1 MKRLK
6 SLWLRNQIK
15 PLAAW
20 RAMRELLKNPD
31 DTTQVFHIIEALKGD
46 SLGAAVGRLRSSD
59 RGRALLQKKPDIVS
73 KLSDREWLLS
83 LPANSIG
90 RAYYDFV
97 HAEDLSA
104 DGLIASSDT
113 SAREDIYRVLSGDEI
128 WLADRLRDI
137 HDLQHVMTG
146 YGRDPV
152 GELSLLSFMNPN
164 PNRGISFIVWIA
176 KWKYLREVPQFDVRP
191 LIREGA
197 QIARQATW
205 MAEIEWEERLAGQLT
220 RSARARVQPPH
231 RYQRLRSK
239 RPNSFL
245 RREAIS
251 SSATLRRV
259 L

>member
-1 MKRLK
+1 MKRLR
-6 SLWLRNQIK
+6 SLWLRNQVK
-15 PLAAW
+15 PLVAW

-31 DTTQVFHIIEALKGD
+31 DTTQVFHIIEALKGN

-73 KLSDREWLLS
+73 KLNDREWLSS

-90 RAYYDFV
+90 RAYYDFA

-113 SAREDIYRVLSGDEI
+113 SAREGIYRMLSGDEV

-152 GELSLLSFMNPN
+152 GELSLLSFMKTQT

-191 LIREGA
+191 LIWEGA
-197 QIARQATW
+197 QIAQQAIW
-205 MAEIEWEERLAGQLT
+205 MAEIEWEERLNEPIDAV
-220 RSARARVQPPH
+220 RAELGFHPP
-231 RYQRLRSK
+231 RQYQRLREQA
-239 RPNSFL
+239 PQLLF
-245 RREAIS
+245 A
-251 SSATLRRV
+251 A
-259 L
+259 

>member
-1 MKRLK
+1 MKRLR

-46 SLGAAVGRLRSSD
+46 SLGAAVRRLRSSG
-59 RGRALLQKKPDIVS
+59 RGRALLQTKPDIVS
-73 KLSDREWLLS
+73 KLNDREWLLS
-83 LPANSIG
+83 LPAGSIG

-104 DGLIASSDT
+104 DGLIASSET
-113 SAREDIYRVLSGDEI
+113 GAREEIYRGLSENEI

-152 GELSLLSFMNPN
+152 GELSLLSFMKTQT

-191 LIREGA
+191 LIGEGA
-197 QIARQATW
+197 QIAQQAIW
-205 MAEIEWEERLAGQLT
+205 MAEVEWEERLAEPIDAVRLELGF
-220 RSARARVQPPH
+220 QPP
-231 RYQRLRSK
+231 RQYQRLREQA
-239 RPNSFL
+239 PQLLF
-245 RREAIS
+245 A
-251 SSATLRRV
+251 A
-259 L
+259 

>member
-1 MKRLK
+1 MKRLR
-6 SLWLRNQIK
+6 SLWLRNQVK
-15 PLAAW
+15 PLVAW

-31 DTTQVFHIIEALKGD
+31 DTTQVFHIIEALKGN

-73 KLSDREWLLS
+73 KLNDREWLLS
-83 LPANSIG
+83 LPSNSIG

-113 SAREDIYRVLSGDEI
+113 SAREEIYRMLSDDEA

-152 GELSLLSFMNPN
+152 GELSLLSFMKTQT

-176 KWKYLREVPQFDVRP
+176 QRKYLREVPQFDVRP
-191 LIREGA
+191 LIWEGA
-197 QIARQATW
+197 QIAQQAIW
-205 MAEIEWEERLAGQLT
+205 MAEIEWEERLAEPID
-220 RSARARVQPPH
+220 AVRAELGFKPPH
-231 RYQRLRSK
+231 QYQRLREQA
-239 RPNSFL
+239 PQLLF
-245 RREAIS
+245 A
-251 SSATLRRV
+251 A
-259 L
+259 

>member
-1 MKRLK
+1 MKPLK

-15 PLAAW
+15 PLTAW

-31 DTTQVFHIIEALKGD
+31 DTTQVFHIIEALEGN

-59 RGRALLQKKPDIVS
+59 RGRALLHKKPDIVS
-73 KLSDREWLLS
+73 KLNDREWLLS

-90 RAYYDFV
+90 RAYYGFV

-113 SAREDIYRVLSGDEI
+113 SAREDIYRVRSGDEI

-152 GELSLLSFMNPN
+152 GELSLLSFMKTQT

-176 KWKYLREVPQFDVRP
+176 KWKYLREVP
-191 LIREGA
+191 
-197 QIARQATW
+197 TC
-205 MAEIEWEERLAGQLT
+205 
-220 RSARARVQPPH
+220 RA
-231 RYQRLRSK
+231 
-239 RPNSFL
+239 N
-245 RREAIS
+245 
-251 SSATLRRV
+251 
-259 L
+259 